1 MTALL
6 EVFGFLAVLLRGLQL
21 ALLTVTGGGWVFRW
35 RVEESPRAERLMRRA
50 AGGLALTW
58 AAITLVDALV
68 LRATVDMPW
77 SEIAGASFFLVGS
90 IGLLAGAMVALF
102 GWSLYGSILPVAVL
116 FACALATSHA
126 VARMEY
132 AVVMSAATLVH
143 QLATAAWIGGLV
155 YFQQALPGSAR
166 PQAVAARFSPLA
178 QASVGALVL
187 AGIAMSIV
195 YVGSADAIYG
205 TAYGVM
211 LAGKIVLLGGLL
223 LLGAFN
229 YFLVKAAQ
237 RGDPEPLLRIRRFSE
252 AEIGMGLTVIFA
264 AASLTSQPPAAD
276 LTVNRVTWDTL
287 VARTTPKAPRLE
299 TPPWSALSPPT
310 PLNPVDAGEFG
321 RLESYVP
328 GSPIYRPSLPGDIAW
343 SEYNHNWA
351 GVVVFG
357 AGLLAALNAL
367 GVLTRVTR
375 HWPLAFL
382 GLGVFLLLR
391 ADPENWPLGPR
402 GFWESFQVAEVLQH
416 RLFVVLIA
424 IFAFFEW
431 GVRVG
436 RIQSARAALVF
447 PVICALG
454 GALLLTHSHSINNV
468 QEELLQEISHVPIA
482 IAGVAAGWA
491 RWLELRLPGR
501 NRIAAAI
508 WPICL
513 MLIGLVLLFYRE
525 A

>member
-1 MTALL
+1 VTAFL

-21 ALLTVTGGGWVFRW
+21 ACLAVVGGGWLFRW
-35 RVEESPRAERLMRRA
+35 RVADSAGAERLMSRA
-50 AGGLALTW
+50 AIGLAATW
-58 AAITLVDALV
+58 AAITAVDSLV
-68 LRATVDMPW
+68 LRATARMPW
-77 SEIAGASFFLVGS
+77 GEIAGASFFLTGTAGT
-90 IGLLAGAMVALF
+90 IAGLLTARFA
-102 GWSLYGSILPVAVL
+102 WSLHGTLLPVATL

-126 VARMEY
+126 VARMEL
-132 AVVMSAATLVH
+132 AVPMAVATLIH

-155 YFQQALPGSAR
+155 YFQRAVATGPDPGLA
-166 PQAVAARFSPLA
+166 AARFSRIA
-178 QASVGALVL
+178 QISVAALIA
-187 AGIAMSIV
+187 AGLGMAAV
-195 YVGSADAIYG
+195 YVGSPEALYG

-211 LAGKIVLLGGLL
+211 LVGKVVLLGCLL
-223 LLGAFN
+223 VLGPFN
-229 YFLVKAAQ
+229 FFLARDAQ
-237 RGDPEPLLRIRRFSE
+237 RGSDAPLRRMRCFSE
-252 AEIGMGLTVIFA
+252 AEIGIGLTIIFA

-276 LTVNRVTWDTL
+276 LTVNRVSWPEL
-287 VARTTPKAPRLE
+287 AARTVPKTPRLE

-328 GSPIYRPSLPGDIAW
+328 GSPVYRPSLPGDIAW

-351 GVVVFG
+351 GVVVLI
-357 AGLLAALNAL
+357 AGVLAALNAL
-367 GVLTRVTR
+367 GIAVPLTR

-382 GLGVFLLLR
+382 GLGAFLLLR

-431 GVRVG
+431 SVRVG
-436 RIQSARAALVF
+436 RIASRRAALVF
-447 PVICALG
+447 PAICALG
-454 GALLLTHSHSINNV
+454 GALLLTHSHSVNNV
-468 QEELLQEISHVPIA
+468 KEELLQEISHVPIA
-482 IAGVAAGWA
+482 IAGVVAGWS
-491 RWLELRLPGR
+491 RWLELRLPGG
-501 NRIAAAI
+501 NRLAAAL
-508 WPICL
+508 WPVCL